1 MRISQLVLYLNIY
14 IALFGAL
21 QAQEL
26 SLQIKPLEPTNQH
39 TIDSLIVIN
48 RFADFNSLKNQY
60 EAIGDQLL
68 KMGYLDLDQKT
79 LQQQSDNEYIGR
91 IELGNRWK
99 ELHLVFD
106 PDLFPDR
113 VWEQLD
119 VETQNGRVVLPIEQ
133 TEVILHALNEW
144 LIDQGDPFAN
154 VQLAELQKI
163 DAHRMQ
169 ATLVGT
175 QHEARNLDGIVIRGY
190 EKFPR
195 SFLKYYSGIRIGKQ
209 FDQKKLLQQNELLNN
224 LGFVSTSKAPEALF
238 REDSTKVYLYLQK
251 ENNNQFDGILGFAT
265 NEETNKLELNGYLN
279 LLLSNN
285 LNYGERLLINYKAD
299 GREQQNL
306 EANLY
311 MPFMFKTPVGVE
323 LGLKIFKRD
332 STFSTTEQLAKVHYQ
347 SHPTTRI
354 FVGYRSHQSSNLLDE
369 NLAGLPVEDYQARY
383 FIGGISYAAQQSSAF
398 FPIKTFAEL
407 SLDLGDRETDLD
419 KQDQFRIQAELYH
432 QFRLN
437 YKNRV
442 FLRNTTGILSS
453 DTYLTNELFRF
464 GGINSIRGFSE
475 NSIDASLYTVL
486 NTEYRYLLNAN
497 TYIHSVTDLAFFQN
511 QTTDLESELF
521 SFGIGMGLQ
530 TRAGVL
536 KFTIANGIS
545 DEQDFNFST
554 TKVHL
559 SLSSRF

>member
-1 MRISQLVLYLNIY
+1 M
-14 IALFGAL
+14 L
-21 QAQEL
+21 QGQDL
-26 SLQIKPLEPTNQH
+26 SLQIEVEIESEQTV
-39 TIDSLIVIN
+39 IDSLYTPST
-48 RFADFNSLKNQY
+48 FPDFDRLKSAYDNLGQ
-60 EAIGDQLL
+60 QLL
-68 KMGYLDLDQKT
+68 DLGYLDLEQGA
-79 LQQQSDNEYIGR
+79 LQRSSDTTYIGR
-91 IELGNRWK
+91 MLLGNRWR
-99 ELHLVFD
+99 ELRLQFD
-106 PDLFPDR
+106 PALFPADL
-113 VWEQLD
+113 WDELD
-119 VETQNGRVVLPIEQ
+119 LEAEDGSVTVPIEQ
-133 TEVILHALNEW
+133 AKLLLPALNEW
-144 LIDQGDPFAN
+144 LIDQGDPFAF
-154 VQLAELQKI
+154 VQLSEIRKLDDRIVLANL
-163 DAHRMQ
+163 D
-169 ATLVGT
+169 T
-175 QHEARNLDGIVIRGY
+175 QQRPGRTLDGIVIRGY

-195 SFLKYYSGIRIGKQ
+195 SYLKYYSGMKLGRR
-209 FDQKKLLQQNELLNN
+209 FDQKELLRQNELLNN
-224 LGFVSTSKAPEALF
+224 LGFVSTTKAPEALF

-279 LLLSNN
+279 LVLSNN

-311 MPFMFKTPVGVE
+311 MPFLFKTPLAVE

-347 SHPTTRI
+347 SHPTTRV
-354 FVGYRSHQSSNLLDE
+354 FAGYRSHQSSNLLDE
-369 NLAGLPVEDYQARY
+369 NLAGLPVEDYQADY
-383 FIGGISYAAQQSSAF
+383 FIGGVSYTAQQPSVF
-398 FPIKTFAEL
+398 FPIKTHAEL
-407 SLDLGDRETDLD
+407 SVDIGQRETDLD
-419 KQDQFRIQAELYH
+419 TQDQFRIWAELYH

-437 YKNRV
+437 YKNRI

-475 NSIDASLYTVL
+475 NSIDASLYSVL

-497 TYIHSVTDLAFFQN
+497 TYVHTVTDLAYFQN
-511 QTTDLESELF
+511 QTIDLKSELF
-521 SFGIGMGLQ
+521 SFGLGLGLR

-536 KFTIANGIS
+536 NFTIANGIS
-545 DEQDFNFST
+545 DDQDFNFSS